1 MGRSLKCL
9 TAGLAIAAMAA
20 VPAQAGKG
28 HYDGK
33 GHHKGK
39 GHHGK
44 KAKQPA
50 YGLTKNGKALVAF
63 DARNPGNA
71 RYVGR
76 IDGLA
81 KGERLVGIDFRPRTG
96 ELVGVGSQANIYALD
111 LSDADATKKSTL
123 AAMGVPVTLTGD
135 SFGVDFNPTVD
146 RLRVVSDAEQN
157 LRINVDTGATTVDK
171 ALNYGAMDDNAGTDP
186 SVVGSA
192 YTNNDSDEIVVAP
205 AMPTPGTTGT
215 MLFGIDS
222 GLDSLVLQAPPN
234 DGVLSTIG
242 ELGARTN
249 KVVGFDVFSKVE
261 GGKAVANT
269 AYASLRKDGRTR
281 LYTID
286 LATGDADRVGGSSR
300 AFAHVGDIAIRPQG

>member
-1 MGRSLKCL
+1 MSRRLKSVS
-9 TAGLAIAAMAA
+9 AGLAIAVMAA

-28 HYDGK
+28 HDGKDHHTGK
-33 GHHKGK
+33 GHYGK
-39 GHHGK
+39 N
-44 KAKQPA
+44 AKQPA
-50 YGLTKNGKALVAF
+50 YGLTKNGRALVAF

-71 RYVGR
+71 RYVGY

-81 KGERLVGIDFRPRTG
+81 KRERLVGIDFRPRTG
-96 ELVGVGSQANIYALD
+96 ELVGVGSQSNVYALD
-111 LSDADATKKSTL
+111 LSDADATKQSTL
-123 AAMGVPVTLTGD
+123 TVNGMPLSLTGD

-146 RLRVVSDAEQN
+146 RLRVVSDQEQN
-157 LRINVDTGATTVDK
+157 LRINVDTGVTTVDK

-192 YTNNDSDEIVVAP
+192 YTNNDNDEIVVAP

-222 GLDSLVLQAPPN
+222 GLDSLALQAPPN

-242 ELGARTN
+242 ELGARSN
-249 KVVGFDVFSKVE
+249 KVVGFDVFSKVD

-269 AYASLRKDGRTR
+269 AYASLRRNGRTR